1 MQKAEG
7 KSPELLQSGEKK
19 RGTLLHPMSTSGV
32 KDREMGGEEVDL
44 KWHHWD
50 ELTEKERATE
60 YGHLAFIADKMWR
73 SGREGAMWPAWCL
86 PAFVPTDFLLRSN

>member
-44 KWHHWD
+44 K
-50 ELTEKERATE
+50 
-60 YGHLAFIADKMWR
+60 
-73 SGREGAMWPAWCL
+73 
-86 PAFVPTDFLLRSN
+86 